1 MSLRLYLD
9 VHSRR
14 RSRRPFG
21 RQGVDVL
28 TAQEDGSRRFL
39 DPALLDR
46 ALALNRVL
54 FTRDEDFLGEG
65 SRRQQAGAAFA
76 GIIYAHQIRV
86 TIGQCVRDLEL
97 MAKVL
102 EPEDF
107 VGRIEHLPLK

>member
-9 VHSRR
+9 VHTPLAITEALR
-14 RSRRPFG
+14 

-65 SRRQQAGAAFA
+65 SRRQQAGEAFA

-86 TIGQCVRDLEL
+86 TIGQCGAIWSWWRKFWSPGISSAASSTCL
-97 MAKVL
+97 
-102 EPEDF
+102 
-107 VGRIEHLPLK
+107 